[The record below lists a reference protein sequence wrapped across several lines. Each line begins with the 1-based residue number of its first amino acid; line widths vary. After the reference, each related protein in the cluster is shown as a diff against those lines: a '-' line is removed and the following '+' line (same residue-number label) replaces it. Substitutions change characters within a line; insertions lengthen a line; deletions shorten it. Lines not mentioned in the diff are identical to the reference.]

1 MGTFL
6 QVMDYY
12 GQMPLKHRLILSVLV
27 AAPNLPQAQPSFE
40 PPTQTLVSEL
50 SSGLFYQLLLG
61 ELNARADEPGAAFSL
76 ILDAARKTNDAALY
90 KRAVHI
96 ALEARAG
103 QCSPQPA
110 PEPEMRTYAPNR
122 ITNRV

>member
-1 MGTFL
+1 
-6 QVMDYY
+6 MDYY

-27 AAPNLPQAQPSFE
+27 AATNLTQAQLSVE
-40 PPTQTLVSEL
+40 PPTKPLVSEL

-103 QCSPQPA
+103 ESALQAARAWSQA
-110 PEPEMRTYAPNR
+110 PTKLVTTPKNS
-122 ITNRV
+122 